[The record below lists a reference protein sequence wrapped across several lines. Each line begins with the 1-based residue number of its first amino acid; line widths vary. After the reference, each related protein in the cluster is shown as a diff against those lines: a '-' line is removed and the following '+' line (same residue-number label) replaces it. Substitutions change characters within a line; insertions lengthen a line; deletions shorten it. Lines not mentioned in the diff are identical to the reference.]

1 MFKIYEIKYVHD
13 DNRRGFQ
20 TCFIAQS
27 EKEVKENCN
36 SYKRWSKYPGT
47 ITMKPVEGFARLN
60 ECENITDFNIEVKL
74 TKKGVQY
81 E

>member
-1 MFKIYEIKYVHD
+1 MFKIYAINYVHD
-13 DNRRGFQ
+13 DHHRGFQ
-20 TCFIAQS
+20 TCFIAQN
-27 EKEVKENCN
+27 EQEVKEKCS

-47 ITMKPVEGFARLN
+47 ITIKEQEGFARLN
-60 ECENITDFNIEVKL
+60 ECENIAEFNIEVKL